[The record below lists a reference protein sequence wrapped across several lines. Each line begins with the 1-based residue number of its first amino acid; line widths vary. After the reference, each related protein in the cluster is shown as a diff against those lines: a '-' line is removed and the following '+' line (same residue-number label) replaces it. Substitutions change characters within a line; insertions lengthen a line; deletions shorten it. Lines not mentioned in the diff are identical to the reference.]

1 MVYLYKKSK
10 GKNSYYYLR
19 ASKRKGNKKIEKD
32 IAYLGNSIEEARKRF
47 PEIAKNKQEIKKSYR
62 KINLF
67 LEGEYYKKKV
77 EKLKLKKDPYL
88 NESLIEIEACK
99 LHYQKEFKR
108 LNKLDQ
114 KEIIN
119 NFSIEFAYNTTSLEG
134 NTITLEEAKRFL
146 EEGKT
151 PANRELRE
159 IHDIKNTQEVFS
171 WLIKEEEE
179 ITNKFILEIHK
190 KLLKNIDE
198 RINYRTNDIRVFK
211 SHFKTSPGIYVQTD
225 IDLLLKWYNNNK
237 NKLHP
242 FVLASM
248 FHHKFEKIHPFSDG
262 NGRTGRM
269 LMNYILMKSNYPPS
283 VIYKKTRSEYLDA
296 LSSADSINLT
306 ETSEKY
312 KRLIKYLADET
323 IISYWNLFL

>member
-32 IAYLGNSIEEARKRF
+32 IAYLGNSIKEARKRF

-67 LEGEYYKKKV
+67 LEGEYYKNKIK
-77 EKLKLKKDPYL
+77 KLKLKKDIYL

-99 LHYQKEFKR
+99 LHYEKEFKK

-119 NFSIEFAYNTTSLEG
+119 NFSVEFAYNTTSLEG
-134 NTITLEEAKRFL
+134 NTITLEEAKKFF

-159 IHDIKNTQEVFS
+159 IYDLRNTQKVFS
-171 WLIKEEEE
+171 WLIDEKKE
-179 ITNKFILEIHK
+179 ITNKLIIEIHK
-190 KLLKNIDE
+190 KLLKDIDE
-198 RINYRTNDIRVFK
+198 RIGYRINDIRVFK
-211 SHFKTSPGIYVQTD
+211 SHFKASPGIYVSTD
-225 IDLLLKWYNNNK
+225 MEILLKWYDENK
-237 NKLHP
+237 KKLHP
-242 FVLASM
+242 FALASI

-269 LMNYILMKSNYPPS
+269 LMNYILIKSNYPPS
-283 VIYKKTRSEYLDA
+283 VIYKKTRNEYLDA
-296 LSSADSINLT
+296 LSSADKINLT

-312 KRLIKYLADET
+312 KTLIKYLADEI